1 MIQNECDKKEKIV
14 KQLYM
19 SQGKVTELVEAGYTV
34 TIRPVKEGLKVTYH
48 KEKVVKQDEL
58 YSHRKLIKIAIV
70 RMRMWNREVSL
81 DFFQLGGTFLLWQV
95 NT

>member
-19 SQGKVTELVEAGYTV
+19 PQGKVTELVEAGYTV

-48 KEKVVKQDEL
+48 KEKVVK
-58 YSHRKLIKIAIV
+58 
-70 RMRMWNREVSL
+70 
-81 DFFQLGGTFLLWQV
+81 
-95 NT
+95 

>member
-58 YSHRKLIKIAIV
+58 YSHRKNNKDRHCPDADV
-70 RMRMWNREVSL
+70 EQRSVS
-81 DFFQLGGTFLLWQV
+81 
-95 NT
+95 

>member
-19 SQGKVTELVEAGYTV
+19 QQGKVTELVEAGYTV

-48 KEKVVKQDEL
+48 KEKVVKWNVL
-58 YSHRKLIKIAIV
+58 PSGSIV
-70 RMRMWNREVSL
+70 DVVA
-81 DFFQLGGTFLLWQV
+81 WQKCPEPYKG
-95 NT
+95 

>member
-34 TIRPVKEGLKVTYH
+34 TIRPVKEGKIKELNVCVLKEISNTEFMFKIPVGQTG
-48 KEKVVKQDEL
+48 
-58 YSHRKLIKIAIV
+58 RKLTAY
-70 RMRMWNREVSL
+70 L
-81 DFFQLGGTFLLWQV
+81 H
-95 NT
+95 

>member
-1 MIQNECDKKEKIV
+1 MEMHTKMSNKKNEKEIISRYASMQRRTSEAMIQNECDKKEKIV

-48 KEKVVKQDEL
+48 KEKVVK
-58 YSHRKLIKIAIV
+58 
-70 RMRMWNREVSL
+70 
-81 DFFQLGGTFLLWQV
+81 
-95 NT
+95 

>member
-34 TIRPVKEGLKVTYH
+34 TIRPVKE
-48 KEKVVKQDEL
+48 D
-58 YSHRKLIKIAIV
+58 
-70 RMRMWNREVSL
+70 
-81 DFFQLGGTFLLWQV
+81 
-95 NT
+95 

>member
-58 YSHRKLIKIAIV
+58 YSHRKNNKDYVATDKMSANTESEIK
-70 RMRMWNREVSL
+70 EQES
-81 DFFQLGGTFLLWQV
+81 TK
-95 NT
+95 